1 MGDRV
6 VSGGRMIEESGGD
19 ARSSADLAGAL
30 AALCCECV
38 EFSGV
43 LACSIVLKDEPS
55 GFFSATGSAEWAC
68 ALDDFQLSEETGPT
82 WECCQTSTPAQGDG
96 HGQRGLTGSD
106 LAEHL
111 STQGA
116 VGARALPLM
125 RDGAISGALTLYWGP
140 SARPEDL
147 MTPGAAL
154 AATVTKAIERQYRE
168 ETSGNAATRVAPA
181 ATGAQGE
188 DDHDGGGTFQER
200 EALSEARHARAVA
213 RDARAAERDARAAER
228 DARAAQRDECARA
241 RDAAAH
247 AHDAAQGWT
256 DREMIAIRVMA
267 RRDRSAAARDR
278 FHAKSD
284 RAAARLDRVV
294 SAIERVESSID
305 GLTGAYRREAGMM
318 ELEHEITRARRTGD
332 TFVLAFVDVNNLK
345 ARNDTHGHLAG
356 DRLLR
361 KIADTLR
368 ANVRSYDLV
377 VRYGGDEFVCGF
389 PALDVHDAA
398 ERFARI
404 NGDLAA
410 TEEASVAFG
419 LAELGT
425 DDSLADLITRADSI
439 MYANRYQRLRAGG
452 NAANAH
458 AATTHEAQAV
468 GRVTSNAE

>member
-1 MGDRV
+1 M
-6 VSGGRMIEESGGD
+6 VSGGRIVEESGGGS
-19 ARSSADLAGAL
+19 RSSADLAGVL
-30 AALCCECV
+30 SALCRECA
-38 EFSGV
+38 EFSDI
-43 LACSIVLKDEPS
+43 LACSIVVKDDPF

-68 ALDDFQLSEETGPT
+68 TLDDFQLSEETGPT
-82 WECCQTSTPAQGDG
+82 WECCQTSTATQGDG
-96 HGQRGLTGSD
+96 SGHRGLTGSD
-106 LAEHL
+106 LAEQM
-111 STQGA
+111 SMYGA
-116 VGARALPLM
+116 VGARAVPLAS
-125 RDGAISGALTLYWGP
+125 DGATWGALTLYWGP
-140 SARPEDL
+140 TARPENL
-147 MTPGAAL
+147 ITPGGAL
-154 AATVTKAIERQYRE
+154 AATVTEAVERQHRDE
-168 ETSGNAATRVAPA
+168 MNRNPA
-181 ATGAQGE
+181 ARVVHSSSGERSEPDRDGA
-188 DDHDGGGTFQER
+188 TYRER
-200 EALSEARHARAVA
+200 EALSEERHARATA

-228 DARAAQRDECARA
+228 DARAAERDALAGARDE
-241 RDAAAH
+241 AAH
-247 AHDAAQGWT
+247 AHPAGQGWT
-256 DREMIAIRVMA
+256 DHEMIAARVLA
-267 RRDRSAAARDR
+267 RRDRYAAARDR

-318 ELEHEITRARRTGD
+318 ELEHEIIRARRTGD

-356 DRLLR
+356 DQLLR

-425 DDSLADLITRADSI
+425 DDSLADLITRADSV
-439 MYANRYQRLRAGG
+439 MYANRYQRLRDRG
-452 NAANAH
+452 NAANAQ
-458 AATTHEAQAV
+458 AATTNPAQTV
-468 GRVTSNAE
+468 GRVSTGAE

>member
-1 MGDRV
+1 MV
-6 VSGGRMIEESGGD
+6 EESGGGT
-19 ARSSADLAGAL
+19 RSSCDLAGVL
-30 AALCCECV
+30 SALCRECA
-38 EFSGV
+38 EFTDI
-43 LACSIVLKDEPS
+43 LACSIVVRDDPF

-68 ALDDFQLSEETGPT
+68 NLDDFQLSEETGPT
-82 WECCQTSTPAQGDG
+82 WECCQTSTATQGDG
-96 HGQRGLTGSD
+96 SGQRGLTGSD
-106 LAEHL
+106 LAEQMSL
-111 STQGA
+111 YGA
-116 VGARALPLM
+116 VGARAVPLL
-125 RDGAISGALTLYWGP
+125 REGAIWGALTLYWDP
-140 SARPEDL
+140 ATRPENL
-147 MTPGAAL
+147 ITAGGAL
-154 AATVTKAIERQYRE
+154 AATVTEAIEGQHRDDARGNQAARVVRA
-168 ETSGNAATRVAPA
+168 SGGARGGGDSDGAATL
-181 ATGAQGE
+181 
-188 DDHDGGGTFQER
+188 QER
-200 EALSEARHARAVA
+200 EALSEERHARATA
-213 RDARAAERDARAAER
+213 RDARAAERDARATERDARAAER
-228 DARAAQRDECARA
+228 DARARGRDE
-241 RDAAAH
+241 
-247 AHDAAQGWT
+247 AAQDHPAGHGWS
-256 DREMIAIRVMA
+256 DHEMIAARVLA
-267 RRDRSAAARDR
+267 RRDRFAAARDR

-356 DRLLR
+356 DQLLR

-425 DDSLADLITRADSI
+425 DDSLADLITRADSV
-439 MYANRYQRLRAGG
+439 MYANRYQRLRDGG

-458 AATTHEAQAV
+458 AAATTNAARTV
-468 GRVTSNAE
+468 GRVS

>member
-1 MGDRV
+1 M
-6 VSGGRMIEESGGD
+6 
-19 ARSSADLAGAL
+19 
-30 AALCCECV
+30 
-38 EFSGV
+38 
-43 LACSIVLKDEPS
+43 
-55 GFFSATGSAEWAC
+55 
-68 ALDDFQLSEETGPT
+68 
-82 WECCQTSTPAQGDG
+82 
-96 HGQRGLTGSD
+96 
-106 LAEHL
+106 
-111 STQGA
+111 
-116 VGARALPLM
+116 
-125 RDGAISGALTLYWGP
+125 
-140 SARPEDL
+140 
-147 MTPGAAL
+147 
-154 AATVTKAIERQYRE
+154 
-168 ETSGNAATRVAPA
+168 
-181 ATGAQGE
+181 
-188 DDHDGGGTFQER
+188 
-200 EALSEARHARAVA
+200 A

-228 DARAAQRDECARA
+228 DARAAERDARACARDE
-241 RDAAAH
+241 AAH
-247 AHDAAQGWT
+247 VHGAARGWT
-256 DREMIAIRVMA
+256 DHEMIAIRVLA
-267 RRDRSAAARDR
+267 RQDRYAAARDR

-356 DRLLR
+356 DQLLR

-439 MYANRYQRLRAGG
+439 MYANRYQRLRDGG

-458 AATTHEAQAV
+458 AATTNAAQSV
-468 GRVTSNAE
+468 GRVSSNVE

>member
-1 MGDRV
+1 V
-6 VSGGRMIEESGGD
+6 EESGGET
-19 ARSSADLAGAL
+19 RSSADVAGVL
-30 AALCCECV
+30 AALCGECA
-38 EFSGV
+38 EFTDI
-43 LACSIVLKDEPS
+43 LACSIVLKDEPF

-68 ALDDFQLSEETGPT
+68 TLDDFQLSEETGPT
-82 WECCQTSTPAQGDG
+82 WECCKTAATTQGDG
-96 HGQRGLTGSD
+96 LGQRGLTGSD
-106 LAEHL
+106 LSEHL
-111 STQGA
+111 STYGTI
-116 VGARALPLM
+116 GARAVPLG
-125 RDGAISGALTLYWGP
+125 RDGEMWGALTLYWGP
-140 SARPEDL
+140 STRPENL
-147 MTPGAAL
+147 VTPSVAM
-154 AATVTKAIERQYRE
+154 AATVTEVIERQFGE
-168 ETSGNAATRVAPA
+168 EMSGNAATRTAHLTGDAP
-181 ATGAQGE
+181 
-188 DDHDGGGTFQER
+188 DGGGYESAATFQER
-200 EALSEARHARAVA
+200 EAISKERHARAAARDERALA

-228 DARAAQRDECARA
+228 DALAAKRDE
-241 RDAAAH
+241 AAH
-247 AHDAAQGWT
+247 THPATRGWT
-256 DREMIAIRVMA
+256 DHEMMEVRVKA

-284 RAAARLDRVV
+284 RAAARLDRLV

-356 DRLLR
+356 DQLLR

-439 MYANRYQRLRAGG
+439 MYANRYQRLRAVG

-458 AATTHEAQAV
+458 AEATTDAAQTVA
-468 GRVTSNAE
+468 RISSTTE